1 MPTKR
6 KYKLWLMAAGLA
18 VLMLAAAGVI
28 AARILSRRFEPYVRE
43 QAIEYLKKRFASEVE
58 LRAVHV
64 RLPQTSPLRLLMT
77 RGRGGITRVDGEGLT
92 MRLQGRA
99 DLPPIFA
106 IRKFAFE
113 IDLGKLFDATRTV
126 PLVVLNGM
134 EIHVPPRGEQSVKRA
149 AAAPKSKDANPAPDG
164 RWPSVLI
171 EKVVINNAA
180 LVILP
185 RDPKKL
191 PLRFEIH
198 RLDLNSAGPGVPMNY
213 EARLTNAKPPGEIV
227 SKGSFGPWAAG
238 EPGES
243 PVAGEYVF
251 EKADLGVFDGI
262 AGILTSTGSFKGT
275 LAAVEARGEA
285 KVPDFRLKIASSPVP
300 LTAKFD
306 VLVDGTNGN
315 TVLKPVHATLG
326 STRFSTSGA
335 VIKHE
340 GEQRRTISL
349 NVSMPDG
356 AIHDLLRLAT
366 KGPPFMDGR
375 VLLETR
381 IDIPPLSGKVREK
394 LILDGRFELLEG
406 KFLHSTIQ
414 DQIDNLS
421 RRGQGAPT
429 DTRIDEVVSYMTG
442 EFRLQNEALSFRSL
456 AFGVPGAHVQLAG
469 GYNLANDALDLYG
482 NLRLQSKVSGTVSGW
497 KRWALKP
504 VDPFFAKRGAGTFLN
519 IKVDGTSQH
528 PNFGLDRSG
537 GQSRS
542 RAARLGKKSIRDNA
556 RLETLP
562 DSRK

>member
-1 MPTKR
+1 MRTKR
-6 KYKLWLMAAGLA
+6 KYKLWLMAAGLC
-18 VLMLAAAGVI
+18 VLVLAAVGVI
-28 AARILSRRFEPYVRE
+28 AARVLSHRFEPYVRE
-43 QAIEYLKKRFASEVE
+43 QAIEYLRKRFASEVE
-58 LRAVHV
+58 LRALRV
-64 RLPQTSPLRLLMT
+64 RLPRTSPLRLLMT
-77 RGRGGITRVDGEGLT
+77 RGRGSITRVDGEGLT
-92 MRLQGRA
+92 MRLQGQP
-99 DLPPIFA
+99 DLPPLFT

-126 PLVVLNGM
+126 PLVVVDGM
-134 EIHVPPRGEQSVKRA
+134 EIHVPPRGEQPARRA
-149 AAAPKSKDANPAPDG
+149 AAAAQSIDTSAGPGG

-185 RDPKKL
+185 RDPKKI

-198 RLDLNSAGPGVPMNY
+198 RLELDSAGPGVPMKY
-213 EARLTNAKPPGEIV
+213 QARLTNAKPPGEIV

-251 EKADLGVFDGI
+251 EKADLGVFAGI
-262 AGILTSTGSFKGT
+262 AGILSSTGSFRGT
-275 LAAVEARGEA
+275 LDAIEARGEA
-285 KVPDFRLKIASSPVP
+285 QVPDFRLKIANNPVP
-300 LTAKFD
+300 LVTKFE

-326 STRFSTSGA
+326 STRFTTSGA

-340 GEQRRTISL
+340 GEQRRTVSL

-356 AIHDLLRLAT
+356 AVGDLLRLAA

-381 IDIPPLSGKVREK
+381 IEIPPLSGKVREK

-406 KFLHSTIQ
+406 KFLRSTIQ
-414 DQIDNLS
+414 EQIDNLS
-421 RRGQGAPT
+421 RRGQGAPR
-429 DTRIDEVVSYMTG
+429 DTRIDEVVAYMAG

-456 AFGVPGAHVQLAG
+456 ALGVPGAHVQLAG
-469 GYNLANDALDLYG
+469 GYNLANDALDLHG

-504 VDPFFAKRGAGTFLN
+504 VDPFLAKRGAGTFLN
-519 IKVDGTSQH
+519 IKVEGTLQH
-528 PNFGLDRSG
+528 PKFGLDRSVG
-537 GQSRS
+537 
-542 RAARLGKKSIRDNA
+542 
-556 RLETLP
+556 
-562 DSRK
+562 RK